1 MKETIILFLK
11 GIIIGIGKV
20 IPGVSGSV
28 LALSLGVYEKGVYAL
43 SHFTENVKENS
54 WFLFRSGLGILVSI
68 TIGSTIILSLLN
80 TYYFSIMLLF
90 CGLIIGTFPNL
101 QKGIHWRNVKNLT
114 LFFLSLLLGLS
125 FCLISFSS
133 EYTYEPGFSSFL
145 FLLLTGFV
153 EAATM
158 IVPGISGTAILM
170 LLGVYPLV
178 LNTFSHLFSFHF
190 LFYNIEILLP
200 FGLGIL
206 LATLLV
212 TKSMYYFLS
221 KDEEKT
227 YACICGFSLSSLF
240 LLIQKAFTQSQS
252 FPQFSFLLCIIGFFL
267 SYYLEKKSQK

>member
-1 MKETIILFLK
+1 MKETILLFFK

-43 SHFTENVKENS
+43 SHFTENIKENF

-68 TIGSTIILSLLN
+68 TIGSSIVLSLLN
-80 TYYFSIMLLF
+80 QHYFSIMLLF
-90 CGLIIGTFPNL
+90 CGLIIGTIPNL
-101 QKGIHWRNVKNLT
+101 QKGIDWHNVKNLT
-114 LFFLSLLLGLS
+114 LFCISFLLGLS
-125 FCLISFSS
+125 LCFLNFGS
-133 EYTYEPGFSSFL
+133 EYTYAPNFSSFL

-158 IVPGISGTAILM
+158 IIPGISGTAILM

-178 LNTFSHLFSFHF
+178 LNTFSHLFSLKY

-200 FGLGIL
+200 FGIGML

-212 TKSMYYFLS
+212 TKSMYYFLA
-221 KDEEKT
+221 KDQEKT
-227 YACICGFSLSSLF
+227 YVCICGFSISSLF
-240 LLIQKAFTQSQS
+240 LLLQKSFTESQS
-252 FPQFSFLLCIIGFFL
+252 FPQVAFLFLIIGMVI
-267 SYYLEKKSQK
+267 SYYLEKKS